1 MFPLWGR
8 GEEGWDLDRIFSFF
22 PALKARANNKGSQL
36 SGGEQQMLA
45 IARVLRA
52 KMELILLDEPTE
64 GLAPLL
70 IRNIGE
76 IIKGIKESGLTI
88 LLIEQN
94 TRFATRFADW
104 HYILHSG
111 EIVYSGRTKHF
122 KTTRAFR
129 KDILGFNA

>member
-1 MFPLWGR
+1 
-8 GEEGWDLDRIFSFF
+8 
-22 PALKARANNKGSQL
+22 
-36 SGGEQQMLA
+36 MLA

-94 TRFATRFADW
+94 TRFATKFADR
-104 HYILHSG
+104 HYILHAG
-111 EIVYSGRTKHF
+111 EIVYAGANE
-122 KTTRAFR
+122 AFQNDH
-129 KDILGFNA
+129 DIQKKYLGI